1 MGVASEALVEF
12 IRNEMP
18 HSTTA
23 QNFKIEGLA
32 LLIRESTVAY
42 AYARG
47 GIHAAVAAQTIV
59 SGTTL
64 FEAIQGGAELAW
76 ATYTQPQRDRRQ
88 SIGAEFLKLRATFKA
103 ETSAERKAQALALLD
118 AFLAGPGRLLFEAF
132 PDPAAQRK
140 IYVCTLAKAS
150 NIEWQCA

>member
-1 MGVASEALVEF
+1 MG
-12 IRNEMP
+12 
-18 HSTTA
+18 
-23 QNFKIEGLA
+23 
-32 LLIRESTVAY
+32 
-42 AYARG
+42 YARG
-47 GIHAAVAAQTIV
+47 GMHAAVAAQTIV

-118 AFLAGPGRLLFEAF
+118 AFRAGPGRLLFEAF